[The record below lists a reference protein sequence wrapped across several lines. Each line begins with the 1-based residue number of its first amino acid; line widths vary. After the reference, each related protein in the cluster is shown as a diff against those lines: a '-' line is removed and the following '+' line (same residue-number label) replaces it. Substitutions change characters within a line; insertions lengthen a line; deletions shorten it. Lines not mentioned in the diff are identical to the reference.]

1 MAKLN
6 RPNGKLFGS
15 SATNIGVFGSG
26 QTGETPATSTNP
38 DAINTLGTHWEDG
51 WNGAVVSQAPYTAPF
66 VEDMNAVNYVNSY
79 NGAYLLQQGIPE
91 YSRTVDY
98 YVDSVCTYNGSIYIC
113 IQDNPAVNAS
123 TDPGDPPGTLINFDP
138 TDTDHWDERVEL
150 PTMNDNEV
158 LVGSVGGVGVATDT
172 LNQGDIVASSGGL
185 DIKSNVIV
193 NADIKSDA
201 AIAESKLALDHST
214 DSLNTAIT
222 NHTGNTSNPHS
233 VTKAQVLSGD
243 LIVNAD
249 VDDSAGI
256 KESKLDL
263 DYATDTLNTNIGNVA
278 GDLSTHTSNK
288 NNPHETKISNLKDVT
303 IANLQDG
310 DVILYD
316 LASDKYVNQQPPGG
330 ALSTLADTTITTP
343 IADKSLVQYDLDT
356 GKWTNSSEVWN
367 RIEVTS
373 VPYYGLTPNDHPL
386 SSGDVFMQA
395 TDNKHQILT
404 TTGSTGGYRIVLPST
419 GVKKG
424 DRFSFE
430 FPYIVAETSDT
441 KYACIRT
448 SDLSLFHYVYN
459 KYFRYNYT
467 ALVDTPTTSSDWWFT
482 YDRIGVPLVYG
493 SFEQSGL
500 SVTAGTRLTK
510 DSPTVFTMTPG
521 VWQMSLDWAF
531 FNGNSPS
538 SSSNPWFVAL
548 CYNNHGTAIGYN
560 SNRLGGSFGANVP
573 MSGSG
578 SYTMGAQTVYFTQL
592 PAFNTSKLI
601 NQTRID
607 TAWLKMSVYSS
618 SNATG
623 VYLLARV
630 SGILV
635 SPRVASLTT

>member
-1 MAKLN
+1 MAKYN

-15 SATNIGVFGSG
+15 SASNIGVFGSG
-26 QTGETPATSTNP
+26 QQGETPTTSTDPN
-38 DAINTLGTHWEDG
+38 AINTLGTHWEDG
-51 WNGAVVSQAPYTAPF
+51 WNGAVVSQAPYTAPY

-79 NGAYLLQQGIPE
+79 NSAYLLQRGIPE
-91 YSRTVDY
+91 YSATEEY
-98 YVDSVCTYNGSIYIC
+98 QKDSLCTYNSEIWMC
-113 IQDNPAVNAS
+113 KLDNTVGQTPSEGTYWHLQGEVPIMNA
-123 TDPGDPPGTLINFDP
+123 
-138 TDTDHWDERVEL
+138 
-150 PTMNDNEV
+150 NEI
-158 LVGSVGGVGVATDT
+158 LVGAVGGTPTVVDT
-172 LNQGDIVASSGGL
+172 NGQGDITASATGL
-185 DIKSNVIV
+185 NIKSGVIV
-193 NADIKSDA
+193 NADVKSDA
-201 AIAESKLALDHST
+201 GIDESKLALDYST
-214 DSLNTAIT
+214 SALAGTISGHISDS
-222 NHTGNTSNPHS
+222 SNPHS

-243 LIVNAD
+243 PIVNAD
-249 VDDSAGI
+249 VDAGAGI
-256 KESKLDL
+256 EESKLAL

-278 GDLSTHTSNK
+278 NDLSTHTGNK
-288 NNPHETKISNLKDVT
+288 NNPHETKIANLNDVT
-303 IANLQDG
+303 ITNLQDG

-330 ALSTLADTTITTP
+330 AISTLADTTITTP

-356 GKWTNSSEVWN
+356 GKWTNSLEVWN

-467 ALVDTPTTSSDWWFT
+467 ALIDNPTTSSDWWFT
-482 YDRIGVPLVYG
+482 YDRIGVPLVNG
-493 SFEQSGL
+493 SYEQSGL
-500 SVTAGTRLTK
+500 SVTANTRLTK
-510 DSPTVFTMTPG
+510 DSPTLFTMTPG

-538 SSSNPWFVAL
+538 SNLNPWFVAL
-548 CYNNHGTAIGYN
+548 CYNNHGTAVGYN

-578 SYTMGAQTVYFTQL
+578 NYTMGAQTIYFTQL

-601 NQTRID
+601 NQARID
-607 TAWLKMSVYSS
+607 TAWLKMSVYSN

-635 SPRVASLTT
+635 SPRVAVLTT